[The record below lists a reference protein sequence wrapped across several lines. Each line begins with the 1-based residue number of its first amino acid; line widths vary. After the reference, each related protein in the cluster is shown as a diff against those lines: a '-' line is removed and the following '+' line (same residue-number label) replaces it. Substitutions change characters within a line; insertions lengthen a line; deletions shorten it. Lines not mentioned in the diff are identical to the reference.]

1 AAAPP
6 AGRCRATFWLRS
18 CQACPWVCTGTSLAV
33 VGSGDGWDAVGL
45 AGLAVAELGGVSRA
59 GGGRRGGGRPVRGGG
74 GRGPRPPPADPAPL
88 APRWCRLLPW
98 AWSLLHR
105 VTSTPILVSVG

>member
-45 AGLAVAELGGVSRA
+45 AGLAVAELDGGSRGGA
-59 GGGRRGGGRPVRGGG
+59 GRGGGVGVEGA
-74 GRGPRPPPADPAPL
+74 PPPARRPSAAGAAVVPPPALGLVPAASRDLHADPG
-88 APRWCRLLPW
+88 
-98 AWSLLHR
+98 
-105 VTSTPILVSVG
+105 VSGLNR